1 MGTLNNV
8 YAFIKNVKQ
17 VSKNLFWGSI
27 FERCPISSKNVIAGL
42 RPTMTQRH
50 RDNYANAGG
59 RRSGVRKCSVCC
71 RRESDVF
78 IVSLQQTVHS
88 AILRGSGAQ
97 KLILRKRLKLAHRF
111 KFCEA
116 KLERQCTCA
125 PQPEAAFG
133 IKTPMP
139 VLLGKSSA

>member
-8 YAFIKNVKQ
+8 YAFIKNVKH

-42 RPTMTQRH
+42 RPTMTQRR
-50 RDNYANAGG
+50 RDNYANAEG

-88 AILRGSGAQ
+88 AILRGFEPCSATGSGVLH
-97 KLILRKRLKLAHRF
+97 KLYLRKELCLA
-111 KFCEA
+111 
-116 KLERQCTCA
+116 
-125 PQPEAAFG
+125 
-133 IKTPMP
+133 
-139 VLLGKSSA
+139 